1 MDRLSTCVSDMQQC
15 IITHYPCL
23 PVFWITR
30 CLVKSVKKTK
40 QRGGIWYPYHIILYI
55 KITKM
60 ESDERAQRK
69 WCNALKL
76 TEYDSFKANR
86 STVWVQHE
94 RAKRAKTPC
103 TPPTLSLAPYTLLS
117 FSLLWVRWWMCM
129 SISVSINSMVQGWR
143 CQGWGG
149 MRSFTL
155 SLSLS

>member
-23 PVFWITR
+23 PLFWIAR
-30 CLVKSVKKTK
+30 CLVKSEKQSNKKWGVVYDTPTIYICIYIDNKNGKWWKSTK
-40 QRGGIWYPYHIILYI
+40 
-55 KITKM
+55 KM
-60 ESDERAQRK
+60 TQ
-69 WCNALKL
+69 C
-76 TEYDSFKANR
+76 SFKANSIE
-86 STVWVQHE
+86 STVWVQHQ

-129 SISVSINSMVQGWR
+129 SISVSINSLVQGWR

-155 SLSLS
+155 SLTLS

>member
-1 MDRLSTCVSDMQQC
+1 MDRLSTCVPDMQ
-15 IITHYPCL
+15 HYPCL
-23 PVFWITR
+23 PLFWIAR
-30 CLVKSVKKTK
+30 CLVKSEKQSNKKM
-40 QRGGIWYPYHIILYI
+40 RGGIWYPYHIYI
-55 KITKM
+55 YIYKITKM

-69 WCNALKL
+69 WRNALKL
-76 TEYDSFKANR
+76 TEYDSFKANSIQ
-86 STVWVQHE
+86 STVWVQHQ

-129 SISVSINSMVQGWR
+129 SISVSINSLVQGWR

-155 SLSLS
+155 SLTLS